1 MKLKFSIN
9 YNTAWGE
16 IMHVVINYLSN
27 DGTTNSRNMQ
37 MSTSDGRL
45 WTLET
50 VAMESKS
57 HPVSLFRYRY
67 QLEYGNGKVLRREW
81 DFIPRILEFDAM
93 REYIIPD
100 EWREIPLQYHLY
112 TKACITTN
120 HGRHDEAVQA
130 LRQPIYRRTIL
141 FRVSAPQLRPGQVL
155 ALCGNHP
162 AIGGWNASRYLKMQY
177 AGMSEWMLSVN
188 VMGIIGQIE
197 YKYVIV
203 DERTGELTAWEEGDN
218 RSSNGVDVS
227 DGQILVLDGG
237 IVRTREDIWRVAGVV
252 VPVFSLRSS
261 HSCGVGD
268 FGDLRRMVDW
278 AVATGM
284 KVIQTLPLND
294 TTITHGWE
302 DSCPYNAISI
312 YALHPHYIDLEAAGK
327 LRGSAAMTTFHRQRQ
342 ELNALGYSDY
352 EAVWRVKSEYMR
364 QLYAE
369 QGQNV
374 VKSSAYK
381 EFVSKNR
388 KWLMPYAAFCLLRDR
403 YSTARFSEWSEY
415 GVYDEHKV
423 TVFCDEHETEVTYIY
438 YVQYLLHAQLK
449 AAVDYAREKGV
460 ALKGDIPIG
469 IRRDSVEAWVQP
481 QYFNMDFQTGA
492 PPDKFSYEG
501 QNWGFP
507 TYNWAE
513 MMKDDCRWWRE
524 RFSHMEQYFDA
535 FRIDHALGFFRVW
548 EIPEDAVQGL
558 LGHFHPALPLTSS
571 EIEFFGL
578 KFRKELF
585 TRPFITDRVIDRLF
599 GVHAEYVRQNFLISK
614 AYTMYELRPECDTQ
628 RKVQTLFKGKNDEN
642 SLWIRDGLYRLIS
655 NVLFVKD
662 PRQQDMYHP
671 RIGAYNDL
679 VFEALDTEDKDAFMH
694 LYNNYFYQRHDMFW
708 GARATEKLQILLRGT
723 RMLPCAEDLGMLPN
737 CVSHVLDS
745 LRILSLEI
753 QTMPKQH
760 GFEFARLGSNPYRSV
775 ATISTHDMPPMR
787 LWWEENPEHVQRYY
801 VTMLQKEGHAP
812 AHLPAHIAEEII
824 ARHLYCPSMM
834 CILSL
839 QDWLSMDAGLRSDNI
854 RSERINVP
862 SDNTNRWKYRMHI
875 TIEEL
880 LKADKYNQKIK
891 TMIKRSKR

>member
-16 IMHVVINYLSN
+16 IIHIVIDYLSK
-27 DGTTNSRNMQ
+27 DGTISCRNMQ
-37 MSTSDGRL
+37 MNTSDGRL

-50 VAMESKS
+50 VALDSKS

-67 QLEYGNGKVLRREW
+67 QLEDGSGKVLRREW
-81 DFIPRILEFDAM
+81 DVIPRILEFDAM

-130 LRQPIYRRTIL
+130 LQLPIYRRTIL

-177 AGMSEWMLSVN
+177 AGMNEWMLSVN
-188 VMGIIGQIE
+188 VMGIIGQVE

-218 RSSNGVDVS
+218 RTSNGIDVS
-227 DGQILVLDGG
+227 DGQVLVLDGG
-237 IVRTREDIWRVAGVV
+237 IVRIREDMWRVAGVV
-252 VPVFSLRSS
+252 VPLLSLRSS

-268 FGDLRRMVDW
+268 FGDLRRLVDW
-278 AVATGM
+278 AVVTGM

-327 LRGSAAMTTFHRQRQ
+327 LKSPAAMTTFHRQRQ

-369 QGQNV
+369 QGQSV
-374 VKSSAYK
+374 VKLSAYK
-381 EFVSKNR
+381 EFISKNR
-388 KWLMPYAAFCLLRDR
+388 KWLIPYAAFCLLRDR
-403 YSTARFSEWSEY
+403 YSTACFSEWSEY
-415 GVYDEHKV
+415 GGYDEHKV
-423 TVFCDEHETEVTYIY
+423 TEFCDEHETEVTYIY
-438 YVQYLLHAQLK
+438 YVQYLLHMQLK

-460 ALKGDIPIG
+460 VLKGDIPIG

-524 RFSHMEQYFDA
+524 RFTHMEQYFDA

-548 EIPEDAVQGL
+548 EIPADAVQGL

-599 GVHAEYVRQNFLISK
+599 GVHAEYVRQNFLVST
-614 AYTMYELRPECDTQ
+614 AYAMYELRPECDTQ
-628 RKVQTLFKGKNDEN
+628 RKVQALFKGKNDEN

-679 VFEALDTEDKDAFMH
+679 AFEALDTEDKDAFMH
-694 LYNNYFYQRHDMFW
+694 LYNNYFYQRHDTFW

-723 RMLPCAEDLGMLPN
+723 MMLPCAEDLGMLPK
-737 CVSHVLDS
+737 CVSHILDS

-760 GFEFARLGSNPYRSV
+760 GSEFARLGSNPYRSV

-787 LWWEENPEHVQRYY
+787 LWWEENPEHAQRYY

-812 AHLPAHIAEEII
+812 VHLPAHIAEEII

-839 QDWLSMDAGLRSDNI
+839 QDWLSMDIGLRSDNI

-880 LKADKYNQKIK
+880 LKADKYNQKVK